1 MIKRIFSW
9 FGYVPKSN
17 SDVPKRIIDL
27 ENKSIKQQKELR
39 IYISELERKVKKLIR
54 NNNRLLKKQGEFK
67 ERIKEL
73 EGNSNVYKR

>member
-9 FGYVPKSN
+9 FGYIPKSN
-17 SDVPKRIIDL
+17 SEMSKQHIDL

-39 IYISELERKVKKLIR
+39 SYISELERKVKKLIR

-73 EGNSNVYKR
+73 EGKSNVYKR